1 MCYKVASSCVLASP
15 PFFPYRTNTSQL
27 EINIAASNPGDVA
40 LWNSHF
46 RVGGATGS
54 KVQTNCAGAP
64 SSCKAAFGLLHL
76 TSTSSAYIE
85 DMWGWTADHDLDS
98 GNGQNIAVG
107 RGALIE
113 SSSASNGGRGTWL
126 VGTAFE
132 HNTLYQYNFHNAKDV
147 YAGMQQSETP
157 YWQGPGL
164 STGDTLD
171 PAPWAPALVT
181 PYGDPD
187 YSNCG
192 GGDTQC
198 RMAWFEYIDSSTN
211 LFLYASG
218 FWTFFNGND
227 LTNCNNNAAC
237 QTNAIDIKSSSGI
250 HMYGINT
257 KSNLNMVMGDNGL
270 LVTMNNNPGGWGGV
284 VAAMLAEE

>member
-1 MCYKVASSCVLASP
+1 
-15 PFFPYRTNTSQL
+15 
-27 EINIAASNPGDVA
+27 VA

-46 RVGGATGS
+46 RVGGAAGS

-192 GGDTQC
+192 GGDAQC

-237 QTNAIDIKSSSGI
+237 QTNAIDITSSSGI

-257 KSNLNMVMGDNGL
+257 KSNLNMVTGDNGL

>member
-1 MCYKVASSCVLASP
+1 MSTCEFSP
-15 PFFPYRTNTSQL
+15 LSPRLSNILQL
-27 EINIAASNPGDVA
+27 EINLAASNPGDVG

-46 RVGGATGS
+46 RVGGAAGS
-54 KVQTNCAGAP
+54 KVETNCAGSP
-64 SSCKAAFGLLHL
+64 SACKAAFDG
-76 TSTSSAYIE
+76 
-85 DMWGWTADHDLDS
+85 
-98 GNGQNIAVG
+98 GNGQNIATG
-107 RGALIE
+107 RGILIE

-157 YWQGPGL
+157 YWQGPGFA
-164 STGDTLD
+164 SDVLD

-192 GGDTQC
+192 GADAQC
-198 RMAWFEYIDSSTN
+198 RMAWFEYISSSTN

-227 LTNCNNNAAC
+227 LTNCNNDAAC
-237 QTNAIDIKSSSGI
+237 QTNAIDIKDSSGVY
-250 HMYGINT
+250 MYGVNT
-257 KSNLNMVMGDNGL
+257 KSSLNMVTGDNGL
-270 LVTMNNNPGGWGGV
+270 LVTMNNNPGGWGGG
-284 VAAMLAEE
+284 VAAMLAED